1 MREEIMGIP
10 PENVLVEV
18 VDEVV
23 EVFFVSLWSETLPAN
38 PLNLIPSS
46 YDIISVVQGQLLHLL

>member
-1 MREEIMGIP
+1 MGIP

-23 EVFFVSLWSETLPAN
+23 EVFFVSLWSKTLPAN
-38 PLNLIPSS
+38 PLNLIPS
-46 YDIISVVQGQLLHLL
+46 YDIKGVVQGQLLHLL

>member
-1 MREEIMGIP
+1 MKEEIMRIP
-10 PENVLVEV
+10 PENILVEV

-38 PLNLIPSS
+38 PLNLIPS
-46 YDIISVVQGQLLHLL
+46 YDTKRVVQGQPLHLL

>member
-10 PENVLVEV
+10 PENILVEV

-23 EVFFVSLWSETLPAN
+23 EVFFVSLWSKTLPAN
-38 PLNLIPSS
+38 PLNLIPS
-46 YDIISVVQGQLLHLL
+46 YDIKGVVQGQLLHLL